1 MPLAVA
7 RNAIWHAE
15 CISRVMATPAFLSI
29 PRGLLR
35 HSRGFFARPPDSIL
49 RTCAADTTLLS
60 ARHDQTFSMTTFSRK
75 SVFSRQPGAERE
87 PQRLLLPTLQERLLA
102 GDAER
107 LRELLQSGSRT
118 GHWVTELESRTANL
132 TGAADAI
139 AVSSAGAALH
149 LLLRCLGLKSNDEV
163 ILPTF
168 APVMLADVVRA
179 FDAHPVLVDV
189 LPDSLLMDPQMVREA
204 LTDRTRAI
212 LLTATGGLVPDLGEL
227 LEIAESQSC
236 LLIEDAQ
243 AASPAAY
250 RDPAASPPRTHPRHV
265 QLFRHSDDQSSVLNG
280 GALLCVND
288 ETLASALRAERSE
301 PGQPL
306 PEIDD
311 DLSRDADA
319 SDGGAVAPWLS
330 FDERMSELAAA
341 WSIVSQQGANA
352 AWRRRQQI
360 IMSYS
365 ASFSSLLEVQPPS
378 EAMHGRH
385 CWCEYF
391 LRLNLQHFRIS
402 RDDVVRRLNRRG
414 IPAGVRCLP
423 IHMHPWYQQ
432 MYLHSPDSF
441 PVARNQFLREV
452 TLPLHPGLTDD
463 EVELV
468 IQAVMQVV
476 AESRR

>member
-1 MPLAVA
+1 
-7 RNAIWHAE
+7 
-15 CISRVMATPAFLSI
+15 MATPAFLSI
-29 PRGLLR
+29 PRGLLW
-35 HSRGFFARPPDSIL
+35 HSRGFFTRQPDGIL
-49 RTCAADTTLLS
+49 RTCAAGTTLLS
-60 ARHDQTFSMTTFSRK
+60 ARYDQTFSMTTFSRK

-87 PQRLLLPTLQERLLA
+87 PQRLHLPTLQERLLA
-102 GDAER
+102 TDAER
-107 LRELLQSGSRT
+107 LQELLQSGPRT
-118 GHWVTELESRTANL
+118 GHWVTELESRAAIL
-132 TGAADAI
+132 TGAADTI

-149 LLLRCLGLKSNDEV
+149 LLLRCLDLHSNDEV

-168 APVMLADVVRA
+168 APVMLADVVRS

-189 LPDSLLMDPQMVREA
+189 LPDSLLMDPRMVRDA

-212 LLTATGGLVPDLGEL
+212 LLVAAGGLVPDLHEL
-227 LEIAESQSC
+227 LVIAERQSC

-250 RDPAASPPRTHPRHV
+250 RDPVASAHPRHV
-265 QLFRHSDDQSSVLNG
+265 QLFRHCDDQSSVLNG

-288 ETLASALRAERSE
+288 ETLASALRAERYAPGGELPAVGEDSVRETEAEDAAVRE
-301 PGQPL
+301 PSL
-306 PEIDD
+306 
-311 DLSRDADA
+311 R
-319 SDGGAVAPWLS
+319 

-341 WSIVSQQGANA
+341 WGIVSLQGASA

-378 EAMHGRH
+378 EAVHGRH
-385 CWCEYF
+385 CWCEYV
-391 LRLNLQHFRIS
+391 LRLNLQHFRVS
-402 RDDVVRRLNRRG
+402 RDDVVRKLNRRG

-423 IHMHPWYQQ
+423 IHMHPWYQR

-463 EVELV
+463 EVEV
-468 IQAVMQVV
+468 IIQTVMEVV
-476 AESRR
+476 AECRR